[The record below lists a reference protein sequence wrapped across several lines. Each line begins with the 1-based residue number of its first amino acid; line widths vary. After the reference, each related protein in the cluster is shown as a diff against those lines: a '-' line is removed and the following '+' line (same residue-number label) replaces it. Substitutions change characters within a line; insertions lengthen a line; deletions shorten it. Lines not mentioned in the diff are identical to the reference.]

1 MLHLIFKDYRPSRK
15 CGAAAVAVPA
25 VMSAAGSVI
34 SAQSSADNVRNQ
46 LSSQRRENQL
56 NRDWQTAEA
65 EKARQFNAQQ
75 ASLARQEGLQ
85 NDLTLMNQQAQ
96 YQSPVYQ
103 RQQLEQAGINP
114 QVYFGQNSTF
124 AGSSAPAMSPS
135 APSSPMPSSVGG
147 LNPVSFQP
155 FQLDTSILSNLGSY
169 VKNVADAKKTDKD
182 ASWVDD
188 LARAELRKLT
198 SESSLNDVLTVLN
211 QVNQQLAN
219 AKLPYSLEM
228 ARLEME
234 KAFADVDL
242 TKQLTLTSESQAKV
256 NHALEHLQDE
266 LSKLTAKQIEHLG
279 FENIFALRLLQAKLD
294 NLNASTSDLTSHSK
308 VNQSQSE
315 NIISQTQ
322 LNEIE
327 KKIRSNELKV
337 SDFNL
342 SDAQLEYLRKQAV
355 IDKINDSWVFR
366 NTDGFINWLGSAF
379 LGSMFRGL
387 LK

>member
-15 CGAAAVAVPA
+15 CGADVAVPA

-75 ASLARQEGLQ
+75 SSLARQEGLQ
-85 NDLTLMNQQAQ
+85 NDLTLMSQQAQ

-124 AGSSAPAMSPS
+124 AGSSAPATSPS

-256 NHALEHLQDE
+256 NHALERLQDE

-308 VNQSQSE
+308 VNLSQSE